1 MMDND
6 DQHIPAW
13 VLPAVFAALVLLL
26 YILPHAPTE
35 AMEIH
40 EAITGALRAGNNWGR
55 QALVGNTDYPALQSL
70 CLLVC
75 EAIATPVR
83 LSGAR
88 LMCALAQAWMLT
100 IFIRL
105 LLHTGHLKLAW
116 LPLLLSAVFP
126 VIRLPLL
133 SLNPNW
139 IAAVP
144 AAEILYHLVLWKETR
159 NLRSMIVASACCGI
173 LCLCGLAG
181 LLVGCSTALF
191 LYFIARHDL
200 AEQGKS
206 CAGMRTLLW
215 STTLYCIAIWLLWNW
230 LVMDD
235 ILFGLRD
242 LFARF
247 SSLSSTGFS
256 SSLFNPHP
264 IPVTI
269 LFFLAPLFIL
279 CIKTDQKEAAR
290 CLILQVLF
298 LIAVATLSRCILIP
312 STSVVPLAIVV
323 ILSTI
328 TLACICTWAH
338 RVTRQAA
345 IAGLVVC
352 LYISLRAPAF
362 TGCSFNDSSKQSSA
376 GNSLPPRE
384 EITDYI
390 DQFWPKS
397 RTMLYGL
404 KLPAA
409 YPDPL
414 EKRFVARLD
423 FQQDDLLQQ
432 ETDEQLHI
440 LIPPPDG
447 KYYPK
452 DNSPLA
458 DIYANG
464 RDWLILEKQWP
475 SGCQLWRVVPPP
487 ENESKLKFLQ

>member
-6 DQHIPAW
+6 ERHIPAW
-13 VLPAVFAALVLLL
+13 VLPAVFAVLLFLL
-26 YILPHAPTE
+26 YILPHQPTE

-40 EAITGALRAGNNWGR
+40 QAITGALRAGNNWGR

-75 EAIATPVR
+75 EAVATPIR
-83 LSGAR
+83 LNGPR

-100 IFIRL
+100 IFVRI
-105 LLHTGHLKLAW
+105 LLHTGHLKLVW
-116 LPLLLSAVFP
+116 LPILLSAVLP
-126 VIRLPLL
+126 VIRDVLL
-133 SLNPNW
+133 SLDPNW

-144 AAEILYHLVLWKETR
+144 AAEILYHLVLWKETK

-181 LLVGCSTALF
+181 FLTGCATAIL
-191 LYFIARHDL
+191 LYFIAKKDL
-200 AEQGKS
+200 AEQNSPTNGL
-206 CAGMRTLLW
+206 RTLLW
-215 STTLYCIAIWLLWNW
+215 STAAYSVFIWLLWNW

-235 ILFGLRD
+235 VFFGLRD
-242 LFARF
+242 LFARLPSISQKDF
-247 SSLSSTGFS
+247 TLVLITPNPLSV
-256 SSLFNPHP
+256 
-264 IPVTI
+264 II
-269 LFFLAPLFIL
+269 LLFLAPLAIL
-279 CIKTDQKEAAR
+279 CLKSDKKEASQ
-290 CLILQVLF
+290 CLIVQVIF
-298 LIAVATLSRCILIP
+298 LIAVAAFSRCIQVP
-312 STSVVPLAIVV
+312 ATAVWPLAIVV
-323 ILSTI
+323 ILSTV
-328 TLACICTWAH
+328 TLACICTLPH
-338 RVTRQAA
+338 RVTRDATLA
-345 IAGLVVC
+345 SLVIIILASFRIASSFTHGSIV
-352 LYISLRAPAF
+352 SLAPA
-362 TGCSFNDSSKQSSA
+362 N
-376 GNSLPPRE
+376 LPPRE
-384 EITDYI
+384 EITAFI
-390 DQFWPKS
+390 DQFWPQS

-423 FQQDDLLQQ
+423 FQQDDLLKQ

-452 DNSPLA
+452 HNSPLA

-475 SGCQLWRVVPPP
+475 GGCQLWRVVPPP
-487 ENESKLKFLQ
+487 KNESKLKFLQ